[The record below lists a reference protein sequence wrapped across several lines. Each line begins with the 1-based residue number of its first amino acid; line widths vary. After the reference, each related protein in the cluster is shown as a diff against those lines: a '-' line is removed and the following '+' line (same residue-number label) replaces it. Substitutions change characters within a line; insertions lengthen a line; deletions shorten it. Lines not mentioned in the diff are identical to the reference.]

1 MSNRKAGGSKYE
13 NRNLPWYRHGW
24 VWLIILL
31 PSSVV
36 IASFVTLYIAITNA
50 PESAVEEMGKRTEY
64 KEERK
69 ENMRLLDENFVALN
83 VVALNF
89 SSKEKNDK

>member
-1 MSNRKAGGSKYE
+1 MNNGKADGSKYE

-50 PESAVEEMGKRTEY
+50 PEPAVEEVGKRTEF
-64 KEERK
+64 KEKRK
-69 ENMRLLDENFVALN
+69 ENMQLLGEYFV
-83 VVALNF
+83 VLNF
-89 SSKEKNDK
+89 SSKEKNV